1 MTHDYEPKSD
11 LTKDEYESNI
21 PKGLLEL
28 VTALHRCGYS
38 YENIRNLYLRR
49 HLEKYD
55 KSGSSNTTTPATPR
69 GRSSTTIQSPSP
81 LPSSSLTP
89 TSTSPLNPARM
100 FSPGTKEHKRY
111 EYLQRQIDSGYEKLD
126 KRPMSSGDRTQLM
139 GELSQLLQE
148 KNELVMN
155 AARSMKQM
163 SRSTVHKQLL
173 HKQPSTSIPS
183 SSVSGS
189 PSSSLWSTSPS
200 SMLCWLSSYISDQ
213 DTTPVTRQLK
223 RLRPTDT
230 RTQRLDERQKTKRK
244 SSL

>member
-1 MTHDYEPKSD
+1 
-11 LTKDEYESNI
+11 
-21 PKGLLEL
+21 
-28 VTALHRCGYS
+28 
-38 YENIRNLYLRR
+38 
-49 HLEKYD
+49 
-55 KSGSSNTTTPATPR
+55 
-69 GRSSTTIQSPSP
+69 
-81 LPSSSLTP
+81 
-89 TSTSPLNPARM
+89 M

-155 AARSMKQM
+155 AACSMKQM

-173 HKQPSTSIPS
+173 HKQPSTSTPS

-200 SMLCWLSSYISDQ
+200 SMLSWLSSYISEQ
-213 DTTPVTRQLK
+213 DTGY
-223 RLRPTDT
+223 
-230 RTQRLDERQKTKRK
+230 KTIETSATYKHSNPEIR
-244 SSL
+244 